1 MNARVYC
8 LEVEAGEEE
17 GDGEGTEGQ
26 NVDVSRNHVLIDRM
40 GHDANFAQR
49 HVRRRDEINFPS
61 RGSSPSCGPAIMLSN
76 MDTLRDNICAA
87 PSSIVTSCTGDRSRA
102 YDIETSCTPTRYAPY
117 AQDASCNVAC
127 NAVPATICNIA
138 STTCNIASGD
148 LMGTLPCNDNSH
160 LIGSRQ
166 SENTVPRS
174 CQSGPIDVEDLA
186 MYFDQ
191 MQSSC
196 KPSSMPINR
205 ATYSKRP
212 KYGQSAR
219 VDQPRQEDDCPFLDF
234 CNLRSCPALGSSDPR
249 SCDLES
255 NDPAAVNDLDNT
267 GDLTYRDLGDF
278 VDPRSYYLGFNVSK
292 FDNSRRLHD
301 SGYADLPRFYDIPL
315 AYDAKLG
322 RNDLGRSDNPKWSN
336 DWLYNDCPELFNF
349 CSEERWLRCPASDR
363 CPLYDTSY
371 AHGAPAVLPP
381 CLYENLHTGYDNRH
395 YDYADDE
402 QLVADYL

>member
-8 LEVEAGEEE
+8 LAVEEGEKE
-17 GDGEGTEGQ
+17 GDGGGTGQ
-26 NVDVSRNHVLIDRM
+26 NVDDSRNHIWIDRM
-40 GHDANFAQR
+40 DHDVNFAQR

-61 RGSSPSCGPAIMLSN
+61 RGSSSLPSCGPAIMLNN
-76 MDTLRDNICAA
+76 MDTLRDNICVA
-87 PSSIVTSCTGDRSRA
+87 PSSIVTSCPGDRSR
-102 YDIETSCTPTRYAPY
+102 DNIETTFCTPMRCATY

-138 STTCNIASGD
+138 STTCNVANGD
-148 LMGTLPCNDNSH
+148 LIGTLPCNDNNH
-160 LIGSRQ
+160 LVGSRQ
-166 SENTVPRS
+166 SENTTVPRS

-191 MQSSC
+191 MQNSC

-205 ATYSKRP
+205 AKRLR
-212 KYGQSAR
+212 YGQSAR
-219 VDQPRQEDDCPFLDF
+219 IDQPRQEDCPYLDF
-234 CNLRSCPALGSSDPR
+234 CNLRSCSALGSSDPR
-249 SCDLES
+249 PCDLGS
-255 NDPAAVNDLDNT
+255 NDPAAANNLDNT
-267 GDLTYRDLGDF
+267 GDLTYRDLGF

-292 FDNSRRLHD
+292 FDNPRRLHD
-301 SGYADLPRFYDIPL
+301 SGYVSLPRYDIPL

-363 CPLYDTSY
+363 CPLYNTSY

-381 CLYENLHTGYDNRH
+381 CLYENLHTGYDNIH

-402 QLVADYL
+402 QLVEDYL